1 MCVYSMIAD
10 DWTRR
15 TYPVYPWIDPIVHP
29 NTPSFRFPPTPA
41 PSQEEFDSLRREV
54 EALKKLLQAAKIYDA
69 ETGQPDC
76 ETDEKIGDLKRIAD
90 LLGVDLSDALP
101 EVQS

>member
-10 DWTRR
+10 DWNKR
-15 TYPVYPWIDPIVHP
+15 TLPDYPWVQPYVEP
-29 NTPSFRFPPTPA
+29 WTAPFRYPPVPA

-54 EALKKLLQAAKIYDA
+54 EALKKLLRAAKIYDE

-76 ETDEKIGDLKRIAD
+76 ETDEKIATLKKVAD
-90 LLGVDLSDALP
+90 LLGIDLNDALP
-101 EVQS
+101 GVG